1 MKRLH
6 VHLRVTDLNRSI
18 SFYNE
23 LFKQEPTVLKPDY
36 AKWLL
41 EEPRI
46 NFAIS
51 NRSAVAGIDHL
62 GIQTDSLDQ
71 WLEQNATKGTGAA
84 DIGEATTCCY
94 AKSHKRWQTDP
105 DGISWE
111 HFTSIAES
119 DQYGIDTHHLT
130 PVIAD
135 ETLHSVT
142 DNANRANASKGS
154 RCCGPSAKQTSA
166 CC

>member
-6 VHLRVTDLNRSI
+6 VHLRVSDLNSSI
-18 SFYNE
+18 AFYNA
-23 LFKQEPTVLKPDY
+23 LFAQEPTVLKDDY
-36 AKWLL
+36 AKWML
-41 EEPRI
+41 EDPRI

-62 GIQTDSLDQ
+62 GIQTDSLEQ
-71 WLEQNATKGTGAA
+71 WRAQNPSDSSATTELS
-84 DIGEATTCCY
+84 EATSCCY

-119 DQYGIDTHHLT
+119 EHYGVDTHNM
-130 PVIAD
+130 AQ
-135 ETLHSVT
+135 
-142 DNANRANASKGS
+142 ANALHADASIS
-154 RCCGPSAKQTSA
+154 TA
-166 CC
+166 CCSPRPQSATACC